1 MDKVDE
7 KVGIFF
13 TQLKGYDIWKSQCH
27 HIDLDKIEMK
37 EWVMAVYN
45 RKELSTLRA
54 TALLRMNDEWRK
66 HLFGIAQNPTQV
78 ELDEVAG
85 DNINPDYY
93 TDMKIT
99 PREFIVANDLD
110 WDTGNVIKYVCR
122 WKGKNGLEDLEKARR
137 YIDFLIEQA
146 KG

>member
-1 MDKVDE
+1 MAGINEAVGVFFSTMKGFPIWCKYAGDDAYRKENMKTWVSDLYEVVLSGTEDMAILRDMDKLWQEHLYGKQEV
-7 KVGIFF
+7 
-13 TQLKGYDIWKSQCH
+13 
-27 HIDLDKIEMK
+27 IDFELEGLDDD
-37 EWVMAVYN
+37 
-45 RKELSTLRA
+45 A
-54 TALLRMNDEWRK
+54 T
-66 HLFGIAQNPTQV
+66 NPT
-78 ELDEVAG
+78 
-85 DNINPDYY
+85 YY